1 MGFKTNIRTVRDTV
15 TTKGSWRRRKDGSIS
30 DEELQA
36 RWDTIFKKTPEEE
49 KPKVEESKKQD

>member
-36 RWDTIFKKTPEEE
+36 RWDTIFKKTSEEE